1 MFVGS
6 PEERVR
12 GEITILAS
20 VPELV
25 ACEVTISGTPGET
38 DVVGTAELASVSR
51 LVAVEGA
58 LSDSLWETLGVVVLG
73 TTGLD
78 IAGWVTK
85 ETVVSDS
92 CRDSVRVKE
101 VVLASVLEL
110 VACEVTIAGTPGE
123 TVIAGVV
130 ELAFAPGVVAI
141 ESTVSNSLWEKFGVI
156 LETDVLFSLE

>member
-58 LSDSLWETLGVVVLG
+58 LSDSLWETLGIVLG
-73 TTGLD
+73 TIGLD

-110 VACEVTIAGTPGE
+110 VACEVTIAGIPGE

-130 ELAFAPGVVAI
+130 ELASAPEVVAI